1 MMNIEALL
9 ERYYNGDTTL
19 EEEAIIR
26 EYLAIHPE
34 AATEPDLLLFAGID
48 ALKEDAKP
56 APLLQRKRS
65 SLRYWLGGSTALAA
79 GLALFLVMRQQ
90 PVASVAGEHS
100 MNTAL
105 LVAPDVSGEI
115 TDEQQALEQARK
127 ALAFVSSKLNK
138 GTSGIGH
145 LNQLEESVSKIQ
157 NKEAL

>member
-19 EEEAIIR
+19 EEEAVIR
-26 EYLAIHPE
+26 EYLVAHPE
-34 AATEPDLLLFAGID
+34 AAEEPDHLLVAGID
-48 ALKEDAKP
+48 ALKESARP
-56 APLLQRKRS
+56 APVPQRKRAP
-65 SLRYWLGGSTALAA
+65 LRYWLGGSTALAA
-79 GLALFLVMRQQ
+79 GLALFLVMKQQ
-90 PVASVAGEHS
+90 PVASVAGPQS
-100 MNTAL
+100 LRTAL
-105 LVAPDVSGEI
+105 LVTPNVSGEI

-157 NKEAL
+157 TKEIL